1 MRVEDEEKSS
11 KPIPETSVY
20 GPMRSQGTEEKDNSD
35 EESWHDA
42 REGCAKACKT
52 VDEGTGERPD

>member
-20 GPMRSQGTEEKDNSD
+20 GPMRSQGTEEKDD
-35 EESWHDA
+35 GAEESWHDA
-42 REGCAKACKT
+42 RKGCEMAYEK
-52 VDEGTGERPD
+52 VDEGTRE